1 MPGLAGRI
9 EYVIGVDTHR
19 DTHTATA
26 VDQVGGVVE
35 GITVRASQR
44 GSKKLLG
51 FARAMAPGRR
61 CWAIE
66 GTGLYGASLTRF
78 LLAQG
83 EWVVEVERPGRP
95 TRRRG
100 KSDEIDAV
108 AAAREALA
116 GEHLAEP
123 RAPGERAALQ
133 MLLTL
138 RRHLVKGKV
147 QAIGLFKTFLVT
159 APDALR
165 ESLAPLSTT
174 EQVRRSARLRERR
187 DVAEDASVVVLR
199 SLARQ
204 ILALSAEAEEL
215 KGQIGRLA
223 TVLAPELLARPGV
236 GVLTGARVFAAW
248 SHAGRLH
255 SEAAFACL
263 AGVAPIPASSGK
275 VRRYRLNRGGDRQLN
290 YALHT
295 IVLARLKY
303 HPPTKTYA
311 ARRLAE
317 GKTPREIRRCLKRYV
332 ARELFKLLER
342 SHKMP

>member
-9 EYVIGVDTHR
+9 DYVIGVDTHR
-19 DTHTATA
+19 DAHTAAA

-35 GITVRASQR
+35 GITVDASLQ
-44 GSKKLLG
+44 GSKELLS
-51 FARAMAPGRR
+51 FARATAPGQRL
-61 CWAIE
+61 WAIE

-83 EWVVEVERPGRP
+83 EQVVEVERPGRP
-95 TRRRG
+95 ARRRG
-100 KSDEIDAV
+100 KSDPLDAL

-123 RAPGERAALQ
+123 RSSGERAALQ

-138 RRHLVKGKV
+138 RRHVVKSKV
-147 QAIGLFKTFLVT
+147 QAIGLFKTLLVA

-174 EQVRRSARLRERR
+174 EQVRRAALLRKRQ
-187 DVAEDASVVVLR
+187 DVVEDASAIVLK
-199 SLARQ
+199 SLARR
-204 ILALSAEAEEL
+204 ILDLTAEAKEL
-215 KGQIGRLA
+215 EGRIGCLV

-236 GVLTGARVFAAW
+236 GALAGGGVFAAW
-248 SHAGRLH
+248 SHPGRLR
-255 SEAAFACL
+255 SEAAFASL
-263 AGVAPIPASSGK
+263 GGVAPIPASSGK
-275 VRRYRLNRGGDRQLN
+275 TKRYRLNRGGDRQLN

-295 IVLARLKY
+295 IVLARLKC
-303 HPPTKTYA
+303 HPPTQAYA

-332 ARELFKLLER
+332 ARELFKLLEG
-342 SHKMP
+342 SHQMA